1 MSQIILDYAIEF
13 AGRGIPVFPLHF
25 PVVTKN
31 DKACSCGKPD
41 CKDAAKHPVGCLVP
55 NGLKDAT
62 TNQGRIESW
71 FTNQFWNLGLAT
83 GKESGV
89 FALDC
94 DPRHGGDKSVA
105 ALEVEHGPFPPT
117 WIFQTGGG
125 GQHILFRHPGE
136 LIPNSVSQLAAGIDV
151 RGEGGYIVGPSSRH
165 ISGGL
170 YLIAPESGLEPAEAP
185 QWLLSRLL
193 LPAQAN
199 QSAQTTQSPPS
210 GFTNLKRRTEAE
222 QMKVWAAILHIPCD
236 NRDVWLRVGMALHST
251 GWGGSE
257 RIIWDYWSRTS
268 SKFDAADQEKTW
280 QSFGRTRSAGRLVS
294 LGTLFRLAQANGWR
308 GQSSHRLIAHRA
320 GILLARG
327 VDALACLDRMVEFN
341 AKHCEPPLSEDEV
354 LGIVGTLAQREIEKR
369 AAIAGG
375 RRNV

>member
-25 PVVTKN
+25 PVGGQ
-31 DKACSCGKPD
+31 DDRCCSCGKPN
-41 CKDAAKHPVGCLVP
+41 CKEAAKHPVGCLVP

-71 FTNQFWNLGLAT
+71 FTSQFWNLGLAT

-105 ALEVEHGPFPPT
+105 ALELEHGPFPPT

-151 RGEGGYIVGPSSRH
+151 RGEGGYIVSPSSRH

-185 QWLLSRLL
+185 QWLLSRILSPL
-193 LPAQAN
+193 RPIKKP
-199 QSAQTTQSPPS
+199 SPPESSCCNLQPSKADGS
-210 GFTNLKRRTEAE
+210 GRGPGSGGD
-222 QMKVWAAILHIPCD
+222 WAYP
-236 NRDVWLRVGMALHST
+236 LRQSRHLASYRHGVAFYRV
-251 GWGGSE
+251 GGSE
-257 RIIWDYWSRTS
+257 RTIWDEWSRTS
-268 SKFDAADQEKTW
+268 SKFDPAVQDKTW
-280 QSFGRTRSAGRLVS
+280 RSFGRTHSADRLVG
-294 LGTLFRLAQANGWR
+294 LGTLFRLAEANGWR

-327 VDALACLDRMVEFN
+327 VDALACLDWMVEFN
-341 AKHCEPPLSEDEV
+341 AKHCEAPLSEDEV
-354 LGIVGTLAQREIEKR
+354 LGIVGTLAQREIAKR
-369 AAIAGG
+369 ASAEGG
-375 RRNV
+375 LRNV